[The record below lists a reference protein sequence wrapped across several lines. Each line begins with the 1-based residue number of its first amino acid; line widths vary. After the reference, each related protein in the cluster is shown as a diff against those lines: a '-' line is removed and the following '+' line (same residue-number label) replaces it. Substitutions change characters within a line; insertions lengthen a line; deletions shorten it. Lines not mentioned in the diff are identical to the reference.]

1 MADKQEKTSS
11 RSLNSKSRILDL
23 ATRERRKQ
31 RQLQALEKDNFQE
44 DPHAAFAHLIGKH
57 KLPTF
62 SDSNDDKGSK
72 RRKKHKATADHF
84 KQVCKLFIL
93 VNLYNYVLYI
103 CAFLFGVEI
112 SEDVS
117 IVN

>member
-1 MADKQEKTSS
+1 MLGLLLVFFYALIG
-11 RSLNSKSRILDL
+11 RSLNAKSRILDS

-62 SDSNDDKGSK
+62 SDSNDGEVFTS
-72 RRKKHKATADHF
+72 F
-84 KQVCKLFIL
+84 CS
-93 VNLYNYVLYI
+93 NYSPL
-103 CAFLFGVEI
+103 
-112 SEDVS
+112 
-117 IVN
+117 